1 MLCFPFEYDSVVVTT
16 MMGKTWYIQLKERD
30 KEFVLTPA
38 RTSVERATSRS
49 LVVVVALVAVSADSR
64 AGFVCMANCLRCAA
78 GLVSRT
84 ESVLLDGHCDPAMT
98 CGRRANTHTT

>member
-38 RTSVERATSRS
+38 RTSVERATRS
-49 LVVVVALVAVSADSR
+49 LVDLVVVVAVSADSCR
-64 AGFVCMANCLRCAA
+64 FRLHGEL
-78 GLVSRT
+78 
-84 ESVLLDGHCDPAMT
+84 SVLCCWFGLT
-98 CGRRANTHTT
+98 NRVSSS